1 MVLRWIG
8 VRELMTS
15 LILAWGA
22 AQLGM
27 GFVKNW
33 QQLLITRLLLG
44 IFGAPFNGVILFLV
58 SSWYLRHEFQKRLA
72 ALAIVITLG
81 TSFSP
86 LLAYGLSLLD
96 GKGGLEGWRW
106 IFIVEGILTVVLG
119 VLTFFFIPGFPDENK
134 FLNAE
139 QTAFVIKRINED
151 RGDALPDAI
160 TVRQVAVHL
169 RDWTLWAYG
178 IIALCSSMSGTV
190 VVYFLPIILTGMGY
204 DLKGTLLRA
213 AAVAISGIPVACLLA
228 YLADK
233 LKHRGSFII
242 ILALIST
249 TGCVLTAWH
258 PKAKIR
264 FFGTFLINLGGL
276 SAAPTIIAYGANNV
290 VSHSKRA
297 VQSALF
303 MTMVSAGGIVGATVF
318 RNQDRPTYVPGL
330 IAVLLSQLLVVTLS
344 GLLMIRHA
352 YWNRRALE
360 GKLDK
365 PLEGQPGFLYTL

>member
-1 MVLRWIG
+1 MSSHPLDLADEKTDPVPPPEIVEAVEVSRDPKFERRTMLWVDLRILPILAIIQCFSTTEPHNLGSAYAAGLDKALELTVGVRYSIITCIFFVPHILLQLPSNMVLRWIG

-204 DLKGTLLRA
+204 DLKGTLLR
-213 AAVAISGIPVACLLA
+213 PL
-228 YLADK
+228 
-233 LKHRGSFII
+233 
-242 ILALIST
+242 
-249 TGCVLTAWH
+249 W
-258 PKAKIR
+258 
-264 FFGTFLINLGGL
+264 
-276 SAAPTIIAYGANNV
+276 
-290 VSHSKRA
+290 
-297 VQSALF
+297 QSL
-303 MTMVSAGGIVGATVF
+303 
-318 RNQDRPTYVPGL
+318 
-330 IAVLLSQLLVVTLS
+330 
-344 GLLMIRHA
+344 
-352 YWNRRALE
+352 
-360 GKLDK
+360 
-365 PLEGQPGFLYTL
+365 GFLWPASWRI